1 MASGGLVWEIA
12 NAHKGPVTAVYGDKN
27 YILTG
32 GSEGAVRV
40 WARTT
45 RQLLIQFNE
54 HTKEV
59 IGLFPDIKQVHI
71 IHSASSDRSIATYDL
86 KM

>member
-1 MASGGLVWEIA
+1 MASGGLIWEIA

-32 GSEGAVRV
+32 GFEGAVRV

-45 RQLLIQFNE
+45 R
-54 HTKEV
+54 
-59 IGLFPDIKQVHI
+59 
-71 IHSASSDRSIATYDL
+71 
-86 KM
+86 